1 MLSSYIYIS
10 VIKTIKY
17 FFYINKEYEIK
28 LHLFFFNTYLDLLYL
43 HKCIYKINVHF
54 HEKSKETKNSRKI
67 RKSFTEFY
75 FVSYKVDAWI

>member
-17 FFYINKEYEIK
+17 FFYINREYEIK

-43 HKCIYKINVHF
+43 HKCIYIMYIIYV
-54 HEKSKETKNSRKI
+54 
-67 RKSFTEFY
+67 
-75 FVSYKVDAWI
+75 